1 MNDNWE
7 FGDLFIDK
15 PTLNLCM
22 YMGNSE
28 TFKNKLN
35 LSHGWD
41 DINKERSWYMHITGI
56 SVSKLQ
62 FMIFKRDIVLERVNA
77 NLYEI
82 GCSIRYKILNEIN
95 RD

>member
-1 MNDNWE
+1 
-7 FGDLFIDK
+7 
-15 PTLNLCM
+15 
-22 YMGNSE
+22 MGNSE